1 MGFDALEARWK
12 RAFNGPKIIK
22 IDLQIL
28 CGDDFEE
35 IFLEL
40 EILEMSV
47 LVQHGIVLKSIEMSQ
62 LS

>member
-28 CGDDFEE
+28 SGDDFEE

-47 LVQHGIVLKSIEMSQ
+47 LV
-62 LS
+62 